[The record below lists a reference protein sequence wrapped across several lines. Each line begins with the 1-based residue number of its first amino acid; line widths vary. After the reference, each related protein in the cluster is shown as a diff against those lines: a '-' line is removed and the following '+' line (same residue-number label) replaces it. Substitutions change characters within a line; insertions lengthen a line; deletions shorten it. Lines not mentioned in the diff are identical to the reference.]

1 MFVRKPME
9 LTDTVALMNGSD
21 FKDRFRAEYL
31 QLGIRLGKLEK
42 MLYKMK
48 TGTLTFTPSCSY
60 ELLHEQAVYMKQYK
74 RVLEERAKIENIDLG
89 NYYY

>member
-31 QLGIRLGKLEK
+31 QLSIRLSKLEA
-42 MLYKMK
+42 ML
-48 TGTLTFTPSCSY
+48 
-60 ELLHEQAVYMKQYK
+60 
-74 RVLEERAKIENIDLG
+74 
-89 NYYY
+89 

>member
-1 MFVRKPME
+1 MILCKPME
-9 LTDTVALMNGSD
+9 LTETVALMNGSD

-31 QLGIRLGKLEK
+31 QLSIRLSKLEE

-60 ELLHEQAVYMKQYK
+60 ELLHEQAAYMKQYK
-74 RVLEERAKIENIDLG
+74 RVLEDRAKIENIDLS